1 MDKILK
7 KKINFRGKIYDI
19 SLRPDADE
27 SVLAEI
33 FDWREY
39 KAVENIIMKYD
50 FPVLD
55 AGAHIGL
62 FSLYVKAF
70 NSVVRIYALEPE
82 EENFMLLQ
90 KNLTANRLRDIRVF
104 KAALAGKTGSG
115 ELALETDS
123 INHHLTD
130 GDRKNDGVKITKV
143 RTYSLED
150 FMATINIPCLGLL
163 KMDIEGGEYE
173 VLENISLE
181 GFEKIHNIILE
192 YHEHSGHNHKELE
205 NILRRNGFSVQ
216 IFPSRFEKGLGFMF
230 ARNKR
235 AKRQTIISGQ

>member
-1 MDKILK
+1 MLK
-7 KKINFRGKIYDI
+7 KKINFQGKTYNIL
-19 SLRPDADE
+19 LRLDADE

-39 KAVENIIMKYD
+39 RLAEDIIMKNAL
-50 FPVLD
+50 PILD

-70 NSVVRIYALEPE
+70 NPVARIYALEPE

-90 KNLTANRLRDIRVF
+90 KNLTANRLRDIRIF
-104 KAALAGKTGSG
+104 KAALAGRTGSG
-115 ELALETDS
+115 ELVLEADS
-123 INHHLTD
+123 INHRLADMD
-130 GDRKNDGVKITKV
+130 GKNDAVKSVKV
-143 RTYSLED
+143 QVYSLED
-150 FMATINIPCLGLL
+150 FISMVNIPCLGLL

-173 VLENISLE
+173 VLENISAG

-192 YHEHSGHNHKELE
+192 YHEYSGHNHKELE
-205 NILRRNGFSVQ
+205 NILRRNDFSVQ
-216 IFPSRFEKGLGFMF
+216 IFPSRFEKSSGFML

-235 AKRQTIISGQ
+235 VKR